1 MNKVINKTTTAT
13 TGEPV
18 TEQAPAVDTT
28 STTTVTGL
36 PAGYLADGFLETAS
50 TGKPFLRAVYVGTFA
65 RQIATVLQPMSASAF
80 QAAFLRDT
88 KKHLRRGVPYEAQ
101 AACAAALLPQAIK
114 LTAKR
119 KAPPVLVDIITVAV
133 SAVRD
138 TTTFEA
144 LYKHL
149 DAIYAFMLQA
159 QQKGGDT

>member
-1 MNKVINKTTTAT
+1 MDNINTTAT

-28 STTTVTGL
+28 STTPATGL
-36 PAGYLADGFLETAS
+36 PDGYLADGFLETAS

-65 RQIATVLQPMSASAF
+65 QEVASLLQSMSPAVFYSG
-80 QAAFLRDT
+80 FLRDA

-101 AACAAALLPQAIK
+101 ATCAAAMLPQAIK

-119 KAPPVLVDIITVAV
+119 KAPPVLVDIITAAV
-133 SAVRD
+133 GAVQD
-138 TTTFEA
+138 TATFEA

-149 DAIYAFMLQA
+149 DAVYAFMLQ
-159 QQKGGDT
+159 GGDT

>member
-1 MNKVINKTTTAT
+1 MDKISTTIS

-18 TEQAPAVDTT
+18 TEQAPAVDTL

-36 PAGYLADGFLETAS
+36 PDGYLADGFLETAS

-65 RQIATVLQPMSASAF
+65 QQIAAVLQPMSASAF

-114 LTAKR
+114 LTVKH
-119 KAPPVLVDIITVAV
+119 KAPPILVDVITAAV
-133 SAVRD
+133 GAVHDSA
-138 TTTFEA
+138 TFEA
-144 LYKHL
+144 MYKHL
-149 DAIYAFMLQA
+149 DAVYAFIMLPT

>member
-1 MNKVINKTTTAT
+1 MDNINTTIS

-18 TEQAPAVDTT
+18 TEQAPAVDTL

-36 PAGYLADGFLETAS
+36 PDGYLADGFLETAS
-50 TGKPFLRAVYVGTFA
+50 TGKPFLRAVYVVTFA
-65 RQIATVLQPMSASAF
+65 QQIAAVLQPMSASAF

-101 AACAAALLPQAIK
+101 ATCAAAMLPQAIK

-119 KAPPVLVDIITVAV
+119 KAPPVLVDIITAAV
-133 SAVRD
+133 GAVQD
-138 TTTFEA
+138 TATFEA

-149 DAIYAFMLQA
+149 DAVYAFMLQ
-159 QQKGGDT
+159 GGDT

>member
-1 MNKVINKTTTAT
+1 MDNQTVINT

-18 TEQAPAVDTT
+18 TEQAPAVDTL

-36 PAGYLADGFLETAS
+36 PDGYLADGFLETAS

-65 RQIATVLQPMSASAF
+65 QQIAAVLQPMSASAF

-101 AACAAALLPQAIK
+101 ATCAAAMLPQAIK

-119 KAPPVLVDIITVAV
+119 KAPPVLVDIITAAV
-133 SAVRD
+133 GAVQD
-138 TTTFEA
+138 TATFEA

-149 DAIYAFMLQA
+149 DAVYAFMLQ
-159 QQKGGDT
+159 GGDT

>member
-1 MNKVINKTTTAT
+1 MDNINTTIS

-18 TEQAPAVDTT
+18 TEQAPAVDTL
-28 STTTVTGL
+28 STPTVTGL
-36 PAGYLADGFLETAS
+36 PDGYLADGFLETAS

-65 RQIATVLQPMSASAF
+65 QQIAAVLQPMSASAF

-101 AACAAALLPQAIK
+101 ATCAAAMLPQAIK

-119 KAPPVLVDIITVAV
+119 KAPPVLVDIITAAV
-133 SAVRD
+133 GAVQD
-138 TTTFEA
+138 TATFEA

-149 DAIYAFMLQA
+149 DAVYAFMLQ
-159 QQKGGDT
+159 GGDT